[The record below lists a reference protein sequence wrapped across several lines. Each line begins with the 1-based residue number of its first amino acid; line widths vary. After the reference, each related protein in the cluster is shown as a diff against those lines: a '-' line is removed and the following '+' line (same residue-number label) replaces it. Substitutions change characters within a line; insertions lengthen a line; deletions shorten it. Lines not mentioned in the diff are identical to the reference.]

1 MIDRVVL
8 HIGLD
13 KTGTTAIQQGCH
25 NARDALKAE
34 KVIYPISPQYGFHH
48 LDFARQFGFSWTD
61 TSDLPGVTERAAD
74 YREQLDPEARCL
86 VLSSEHFVYSI
97 GDAAIRDLK
106 LWLNHFLPEARVE
119 VVLFVRNQIDWFI
132 SVYGESIKWGI
143 KSDIDSFYETAKG
156 RLDFLALA
164 QKWAAAFGTEGIR
177 IVSYEA
183 CNGEVT
189 RPFFD
194 LLRVSRAPGD
204 IAHRKR
210 PRFSNQTI
218 APAVLEAVRELD
230 FKSSRNKIY
239 NFLAGHVALDPFYQ
253 EFLGNPE
260 RLWKLPQKL
269 LERLPLLEEKNCQL
283 AAIYSE
289 GGCRIPDLR
298 LQADKYESGMSAVD
312 TARMAE
318 LKARLV
324 ADKDRIFPTSVD

>member
-25 NARDALKAE
+25 NARDALRAE
-34 KVIYPISPQYGFHH
+34 RVIYPTSRQYGFHH

-61 TSDLPGVTERAAD
+61 VSDLPDVIERAAD

-97 GDAAIRDLK
+97 GNAAIRDLK
-106 LWLNHFLPEARVE
+106 LWLNHFLPEARVD
-119 VVLFVRNQIDWFI
+119 VVLFVRNQVDWFI

-177 IVSYEA
+177 IASYEA

-194 LLRVSRAPGD
+194 LLRVSRATWD

-210 PRFSNQTI
+210 PKFSNQTI

-230 FKSSRNKIY
+230 FKSSRDEIY
-239 NFLAGHVALDPFYQ
+239 NFLAGHVALDAFYQ
-253 EFLGNPE
+253 EFLGKPE
-260 RLWKLPQKL
+260 RLWKLPRKL
-269 LERLPLLEEKNCQL
+269 LEDLPVLEAKNGQL
-283 AAIYSE
+283 AATYSSE
-289 GGCRIPDLR
+289 SFKIPDLQQR
-298 LQADKYESGMSAVD
+298 AHNYESGVSAISAAQMD
-312 TARMAE
+312 DI
-318 LKARLV
+318 KARLI
-324 ADKDRIFPTSVD
+324 ADREKISFS